1 MLTQMK
7 VILSTGSMSP
17 DAQLL
22 CQARLGELSE
32 SDFTGLERFAQW
44 LLDARLLVGVAADV
58 THSAVESLQ
67 LGMATDRGRKP
78 RPVDLTDRPAFLRY
92 MRGVVASKVD
102 AASRRNENVPPV
114 VELSN
119 DMVVDENT
127 PAKNAELADIKVHLF
142 EQLRERAHW
151 KLLPTIEAWE
161 KVFEGSDRIP
171 AVNGHRQYVIEVRI
185 LAQEIV
191 GELDCFSYTRNTGGQ
206 SAIRNGW
213 CSEPSKGELDT
224 TLCITQSPMESA
236 PSESRNVYFIR
247 DRRYLDNNSTL
258 WPPAAAISSARFT
271 FSCPLTSEKSCSSSD

>member
-1 MLTQMK
+1 MK
-7 VILSTGSMSP
+7 PILSTGSMSS

-32 SDFTGLERFAQW
+32 ADFTGLERFAQW
-44 LLDARLLVGVAADV
+44 LLDARLLVGAAADV
-58 THSAVESLQ
+58 THSAVESLL

-171 AVNGHRQYVIEVRI
+171 AVNGHRQYVIEVRL

-191 GELDCFSYTRNTGGQ
+191 SELDCFSHTQNTGGQ
-206 SAIRNGW
+206 SAIRSGW
-213 CSEPSKGELDT
+213 CSQPSKGELET
-224 TLCITQSPMESA
+224 TLCIAQSSMNTAYSK
-236 PSESRNVYFIR
+236 SQDVYLPR
-247 DRRYLDNNSTL
+247 HWRYLDNNMVLVPRSN
-258 WPPAAAISSARFT
+258 PPPSKA
-271 FSCPLTSEKSCSSSD
+271 SSSGIPLENISRLKFT